1 MARVIAIFGIAAA
14 LAVGAVVTRG
24 PGAVPERTAAA
35 AGGAPR
41 VLELYTPWCPSCA
54 AMTPIVE
61 ELAASCA
68 GDGVHVEAIDVSAE
82 ENESVAARYGVRAV
96 PTFLFIDRDGREA
109 GRLVG
114 AQSATEL
121 RRGLEALG
129 DLACAGP
136 VSVDGRAPPGK
147 KES

>member
-1 MARVIAIFGIAAA
+1 MA
-14 LAVGAVVTRG
+14 
-24 PGAVPERTAAA
+24 ER
-35 AGGAPR
+35 
-41 VLELYTPWCPSCA
+41 
-54 AMTPIVE
+54 
-61 ELAASCA
+61 
-68 GDGVHVEAIDVSAE
+68 
-82 ENESVAARYGVRAV
+82 VAARYGVRAV